1 MTYSQRESIKG
12 IFLEIMQE
20 GNLNVRGF
28 KGYGTTHSFVDR
40 TPFNIGASPIQDI
53 ENEEMNSKKN
63 VKQKKIKK
71 VQVSKAFKNR
81 MIKNK

>member
-1 MTYSQRESIKG
+1 M
-12 IFLEIMQE
+12 
-20 GNLNVRGF
+20 RGF
-28 KGYGTTHSFVDR
+28 KGYGTSHYVHVSR
-40 TPFNIGASPIQDI
+40 KPFNVGSSPIQDI